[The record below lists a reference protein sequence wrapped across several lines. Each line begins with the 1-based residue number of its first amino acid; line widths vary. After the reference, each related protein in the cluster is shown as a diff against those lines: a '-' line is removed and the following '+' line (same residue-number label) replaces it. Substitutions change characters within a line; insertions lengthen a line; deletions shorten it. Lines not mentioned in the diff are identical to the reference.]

1 MWYNLTE
8 EDEEEL
14 LLPKSISRKKSWETE
29 VVETTLVHADT
40 SPDMEGPDSV
50 TYEGFND
57 TNNKLSAITKSKTT
71 EKSWKNNWLHTK
83 FILENVF

>member
-1 MWYNLTE
+1 MMTIEDNLTE

-29 VVETTLVHADT
+29 VETTLVHADT

-57 TNNKLSAITKSKTT
+57 DNKKLSAIKKSKTT
-71 EKSWKNNWLHTK
+71 EKS
-83 FILENVF
+83 

>member
-1 MWYNLTE
+1 MMTIEDNLTE

-29 VVETTLVHADT
+29 VVETTLVHANT

-57 TNNKLSAITKSKTT
+57 DNNKLSAITKSKTT
-71 EKSWKNNWLHTK
+71 EKS
-83 FILENVF
+83 